1 MPDRDCQTVALRGG
15 ALVELR
21 PIAPEDKP
29 LLLGIFQR
37 LSEDSRYRRFSMR
50 LRELS
55 PAMLADFTEVDHSD
69 REAIIAIRP
78 NSGEALG
85 VARYVRL
92 SDHPEAA
99 EVAVAVVDDWQGR
112 GLAPALLTELSGLAQ
127 QAGVERFIAF
137 VQTDNHNALA
147 LFAGIANGEPELVG
161 PNFQLVVELHPGM
174 NWSRKHRK
182 RVG

>member
-1 MPDRDCQTVALRGG
+1 MPDRDCQLAALRGG
-15 ALVELR
+15 ALVGLR

-37 LSEDSRYRRFSMR
+37 LSGDSRYRRFSMR

-69 REAIIAIRP
+69 REAIIAIGP
-78 NSGEALG
+78 SSGEALG

-92 SDHPEAA
+92 SDHPENA

-112 GLAPALLTELSGLAQ
+112 GLAPVLLAELSRVAQ
-127 QAGVERFIAF
+127 QEGVERFIAF

-147 LFAGIANGEPELVG
+147 LFAGVANSERELVG
-161 PNFQLVVELHPGM
+161 QNFQLVVELHPGM
-174 NWSRKHRK
+174 NWSGKHRK
-182 RVG
+182 PVS